1 MSSLLRMENIS
12 KRYPGV
18 LALEDV
24 SFEVAKGEVHCLLG
38 ENGAGKSTLMKIL
51 SGALRK
57 DIGKIF
63 IEDKEANY
71 NTPSEAQKLGIG
83 IIYQDFK
90 LIPEL
95 TAADNIFLGSELM
108 KNSFSFLDKK
118 KMNELAQKA
127 LKELGEE
134 IRADIP
140 VNKLSIAQRQ
150 MIEIAKATH
159 RNIRILAMDEPT
171 ASLTNSEIES
181 LFKVI
186 RKLKSECVGIIYIS
200 HRLEEIFEIGDRV
213 TVMRDGKKIAT
224 TDIKNTNIKNL
235 IRQMVGRELG
245 EEFPK
250 HTANNGEEIL
260 RLENINNDKLK
271 NINLKLRKGEVL
283 GLAGLVGAGRSEVAR
298 VIFGADKIE
307 RGKIIFE
314 GKEQKFKSPKDA
326 INAGIALLTEDRNL
340 YGLFTERSI
349 RENVSIS
356 NLPCRQAGL
365 SQFMKGMFI
374 DKTAEKKIVGSYFDQ
389 LQIKAPTQETKVE
402 NLSGGNRQKVVLA
415 RWLHTNSK
423 IIIFDEP
430 TAGIDV
436 GVKFEIYNLIN
447 RLVEKGIGV
456 IVISSELPEL
466 IGISDRII
474 VMCEGRITGEL
485 LKKDFS
491 QERILN
497 LATQTMEKSYAF

>member
-1 MSSLLRMENIS
+1 MEHIS

-18 LALEDV
+18 LALDNV
-24 SFEVAKGEVHCLLG
+24 SFEVGKGEVHCLLG

-51 SGALRK
+51 SGALKK
-57 DIGKIF
+57 DAGKIF
-63 IEDKEANY
+63 IENNEVNY
-71 NTPSEAQKLGIG
+71 STPSEAQKFAIG

-95 TAADNIFLGSELM
+95 TASDNIFLGSELI
-108 KNSFSFLDKK
+108 KSSFSFLDKR
-118 KMNELAQKA
+118 KMNELALKA

-140 VNKLSIAQRQ
+140 VNKLSVAQRQ

-171 ASLTNSEIES
+171 ASLTTSEIEN

-186 RKLKSECVGIIYIS
+186 RKLKSEGVGIIYIS
-200 HRLEEIFEIGDRV
+200 HRLEEIVEIGDRV

-224 TDIKNTNIKNL
+224 SEIKDTNIKDL
-235 IRQMVGRELG
+235 IKQMVGRELAN
-245 EEFPK
+245 EFPK
-250 HTANNGEEIL
+250 HTAEIGKEVL
-260 RLENINNDKLK
+260 RLENINCGKLK
-271 NINLKLRKGEVL
+271 NINFKLRKGEIL

-298 VIFGADKIE
+298 VIFGADKVE
-307 RGKIIFE
+307 KGRIIFD

-326 INAGIALLTEDRNL
+326 IEAGIALLTEDRNL
-340 YGLFTERSI
+340 YGLFMERSI

-356 NLPCRQAGL
+356 NLSPLMNGI
-365 SQFMKGMFI
+365 FI
-374 DKTAEKKIVGSYFDQ
+374 DKAAEKKAVLSYFNQ

-447 RLVEKGIGV
+447 KLVEQGIGV

-485 LKKDFS
+485 DKKDFS
-491 QERILN
+491 QEKILN
-497 LATQTMEKSYAF
+497 LATQTTEKIYAD

>member
-1 MSSLLRMENIS
+1 MSSLLLMENIS

-18 LALEDV
+18 LALDDV
-24 SFEVAKGEVHCLLG
+24 SFEVGKGEVHCLLG

-51 SGALRK
+51 SGALKK
-57 DIGKIF
+57 DAGKIF
-63 IEDKEANY
+63 IDHNEVNY
-71 NTPSEAQKLGIG
+71 STPSEAQKLGIG

-95 TAADNIFLGSELM
+95 TAADNIFLGGELI
-108 KNSFSFLDKK
+108 KSSFSFLDKR

-140 VNKLSIAQRQ
+140 VNKLSVAQRQ

-171 ASLTNSEIES
+171 ASLTTSEIEN

-186 RKLKSECVGIIYIS
+186 KKLRSEGVGIIYIS

-224 TDIKNTNIKNL
+224 SEIKDTNIKDL
-235 IRQMVGRELG
+235 IKQMVGRELAD
-245 EEFPK
+245 EFPK
-250 HTANNGEEIL
+250 HSAKIGQEIL
-260 RLENINNDKLK
+260 RLENINCGKLK
-271 NINLKLRKGEVL
+271 DINLKLCKGEIL

-298 VIFGADKIE
+298 VIFGADKVE
-307 RGKIIFE
+307 SGKIIFE
-314 GKEQKFKSPKDA
+314 GKEQEFKSPKDT
-326 INAGIALLTEDRNL
+326 IRAGIALLTEDRNL
-340 YGLFTERSI
+340 YGLFMERSI

-356 NLPCRQAGL
+356 NLSPL
-365 SQFMKGMFI
+365 MKGIFI
-374 DKTAEKKIVGSYFDQ
+374 DKAVEKKAVGNYFNQ
-389 LQIKAPTQETKVE
+389 LKIKAPTQETRVE

-423 IIIFDEP
+423 IIMFDEP

-447 RLVEKGIGV
+447 RLVEQGIGV

-466 IGISDRII
+466 IGISDRIV
-474 VMCEGRITGEL
+474 VMCEGKITGEL
-485 LKKDFS
+485 DKKNFS
-491 QERILN
+491 QEKILN
-497 LATQTMEKSYAF
+497 LATQTGKKTYAY

>member
-1 MSSLLRMENIS
+1 MEHIS

-18 LALEDV
+18 LALDNV
-24 SFEVAKGEVHCLLG
+24 SFEVGKGEVHCLLG

-51 SGALRK
+51 SGALKK
-57 DIGKIF
+57 DAGKIF
-63 IEDKEANY
+63 IENNEVNY
-71 NTPSEAQKLGIG
+71 STPSEAQKLGIG

-95 TAADNIFLGSELM
+95 TASDNIFLGSELI
-108 KNSFSFLDKK
+108 KSSFSFIDKR
-118 KMNELAQKA
+118 KMNELALKA

-140 VNKLSIAQRQ
+140 VNKLSVAQRQ

-171 ASLTNSEIES
+171 ASLTTSEIEN
-181 LFKVI
+181 LFNVI
-186 RKLKSECVGIIYIS
+186 RKLKTEGVGIIYIS

-213 TVMRDGKKIAT
+213 TVMRDGKKIVT
-224 TDIKNTNIKNL
+224 SEIKDTNIKDL
-235 IRQMVGRELG
+235 IKQMVGRELAD
-245 EEFPK
+245 EFPK
-250 HTANNGEEIL
+250 HTAEIGEDVL
-260 RLENINNDKLK
+260 RLENINCGKLK
-271 NINLKLRKGEVL
+271 NINFKLRKVEIL

-298 VIFGADKIE
+298 LIFGADKVE
-307 RGKIIFE
+307 KGRIIFD

-326 INAGIALLTEDRNL
+326 IEAGIALLTEDRNL
-340 YGLFTERSI
+340 YGLFMERSI

-356 NLPCRQAGL
+356 NLSPLINGI
-365 SQFMKGMFI
+365 FI
-374 DKTAEKKIVGSYFDQ
+374 DKAAEKKAVLGYFNQ

-447 RLVEKGIGV
+447 KLVEQGIGV

-485 LKKDFS
+485 DKKDFS
-491 QERILN
+491 QEKILN
-497 LATQTMEKSYAF
+497 LATLTMDKNYAD

>member
-1 MSSLLRMENIS
+1 MENIS
-12 KRYPGV
+12 KHYPGV
-18 LALEDV
+18 LALDDV
-24 SFEVAKGEVHCLLG
+24 SFELGKGEVHCLLG

-51 SGALRK
+51 SGALKK
-57 DIGKIF
+57 DAGKIF
-63 IEDKEANY
+63 IGDKEVDY

-95 TAADNIFLGSELM
+95 TAADNIFLGSEIL
-108 KNSFSFLDKK
+108 KSSFSFLDKR

-134 IRADIP
+134 IRTDIP
-140 VNKLSIAQRQ
+140 VNKLSVAQRQ
-150 MIEIAKATH
+150 MIEIVKSTR

-171 ASLTNSEIES
+171 ASLTTSEIEN

-186 RKLKSECVGIIYIS
+186 RKLKSEGVGIIYIS

-213 TVMRDGKKIAT
+213 TVMRDGKIIT
-224 TDIKNTNIKNL
+224 TSEIKDTNIKEL
-235 IRQMVGRELG
+235 IRQMVGRELAD
-245 EEFPK
+245 EFPK
-250 HTANNGEEIL
+250 HSVKIGEDIL
-260 RLENINNDKLK
+260 NLEDINRGKLK
-271 NINLKLRKGEVL
+271 NINLKLRKGEIL

-307 RGKIIFE
+307 KGRIIFD
-314 GKEQKFKSPKDA
+314 GREQKFRSPKDA

-340 YGLFTERSI
+340 YGLFMERSI
-349 RENVSIS
+349 RENISIS
-356 NLPCRQAGL
+356 NLSPL
-365 SQFMKGMFI
+365 MKGMFI
-374 DKTAEKKIVGSYFDQ
+374 DKAAEEKAVGNYFDQ
-389 LQIKAPTQETKVE
+389 LQIKAPTQGTKVE

-415 RWLHTNSK
+415 RWLHTHSK

-436 GVKFEIYNLIN
+436 GVKFEIYSLIN
-447 RLVEKGIGV
+447 KLVEQGMGV
-456 IVISSELPEL
+456 IVISSELSEL
-466 IGISDRII
+466 IGISDRIV

-485 LKKDFS
+485 MKEEFS
-491 QERILN
+491 QEKILK
-497 LATQTMEKSYAF
+497 LATQALEKTYAD

>member
-1 MSSLLRMENIS
+1 MENIS

-18 LALEDV
+18 LALDDV
-24 SFEVAKGEVHCLLG
+24 SFELGKGEVHCLLG

-51 SGALRK
+51 SGALKK
-57 DIGKIF
+57 DAGKIF
-63 IEDKEANY
+63 IGDKEVDY

-95 TAADNIFLGSELM
+95 TAADNIFLGSEIL
-108 KNSFSFLDKK
+108 KSSFSFLDKR

-127 LKELGEE
+127 LRELGEE
-134 IRADIP
+134 IRTDIP
-140 VNKLSIAQRQ
+140 VNKLSVAQRQ
-150 MIEIAKATH
+150 MIEIVKSTR

-171 ASLTNSEIES
+171 ASLTTSEIEN

-186 RKLKSECVGIIYIS
+186 RKLKSEGVGIIYIS

-224 TDIKNTNIKNL
+224 SEIKDTNIKEL
-235 IRQMVGRELG
+235 IRQMVGRELAD
-245 EEFPK
+245 EFPK
-250 HTANNGEEIL
+250 HTAKISEDIL
-260 RLENINNDKLK
+260 SLENICCSKLK
-271 NINLKLRKGEVL
+271 NINLKLRKGEIL

-307 RGKIIFE
+307 KGRIIFD
-314 GKEQKFKSPKDA
+314 GREQKFRSPKDA

-340 YGLFTERSI
+340 YGLFMERSI
-349 RENVSIS
+349 RENISIS
-356 NLPCRQAGL
+356 NLSPL
-365 SQFMKGMFI
+365 MKGMFI
-374 DKTAEKKIVGSYFDQ
+374 DKAAEEKAVGNYFDQ
-389 LQIKAPTQETKVE
+389 LQIKAPTQGTKVE

-415 RWLHTNSK
+415 RWLHTHSK

-436 GVKFEIYNLIN
+436 GVKFEIYSLIN
-447 RLVEKGIGV
+447 KLVEQGMGV

-466 IGISDRII
+466 IGISDRIVI
-474 VMCEGRITGEL
+474 MCEGRITGEL
-485 LKKDFS
+485 MKEEFS
-491 QERILN
+491 QENILK
-497 LATQTMEKSYAF
+497 LATQALEKTYAD